1 MSEPCVTTALAFT
14 VEGVPYTVSCRVVLP
29 VLDHVAFQSAPPII
43 VESVSGNKSVLLQ
56 SVFLFCNCSI
66 GATVGAPTNM
76 VSYLRVVPQSFTIES
91 VMITLP
97 LPTGVTI
104 AIGLP
109 LLSCPVVTVAIVGS
123 EL

>member
-1 MSEPCVTTALAFT
+1 MADPDPTAVANPVTGSTLT
-14 VEGVPYTVSCRVVLP
+14 MVGSL
-29 VLDHVAFQSAPPII
+29 LDHKRAVSPETTTLNCDVPPMVQI
-43 VESVSGNKSVLLQ
+43 VLSP
-56 SVFLFCNCSI
+56 CI

-109 LLSCPVVTVAIVGS
+109 LMSCPVVIVAIVGS